1 MFASRALHLP
11 RSSRALTVSL
21 LALPALAIGA
31 CSSPE
36 HASTQPGT
44 TPSVWTG
51 SPAPSASAGESQPQA
66 APQGDKLSAQL
77 KNASGATVAT
87 ADFAFS
93 SGFVTI
99 TVKTTAPG
107 QLAPGFHGLHIHSVG
122 KCEASSVAPTGGE
135 PGDFN
140 SAGGHF
146 QVPGHSGHPASGD
159 LTSLQVREDGTAELV
174 TTTDAFTSDDLLAG
188 AKTSIII
195 HEKADNFANI
205 PPERYQQ
212 INGTP
217 PPDQTTLATGDA
229 GKRVA
234 CGVIGT
240 G

>member
-1 MFASRALHLP
+1 MFRTVTVAALFAFP
-11 RSSRALTVSL
+11 V
-21 LALPALAIGA
+21 LALSA
-31 CSSPE
+31 CSAPE
-36 HASTQPGT
+36 TPSSTTGT
-44 TPSVWTG
+44 APSVWTG
-51 SPAPSASAGESQPQA
+51 SPSPSASPAESEGEA
-66 APQGDKLSAQL
+66 APTGDKLTAQL
-77 KNASGATVAT
+77 KNAGGATVAT

-93 SGFVTI
+93 SGYVTV
-99 TVKTTAPG
+99 TVKTTGPG
-107 QLAPGFHGLHIHSVG
+107 QLTPGFHGMHIHSVG

-146 QVPGHSGHPASGD
+146 QAPGHSEHPASGD

-174 TTTDAFTSDDLLAG
+174 TTTDAFTAEDLQAG
-188 AKTSIII
+188 AKTAIII

-205 PPERYQQ
+205 PPERYRQT
-212 INGTP
+212 NGTP

>member
-1 MFASRALHLP
+1 MFRTVTVAALF
-11 RSSRALTVSL
+11 AF
-21 LALPALAIGA
+21 PALSLSA
-31 CSSPE
+31 CSAPE
-36 HASTQPGT
+36 TPSSTTGT
-44 TPSVWTG
+44 TPSIWTG
-51 SPAPSASAGESQPQA
+51 SESPSASAAESPGQA
-66 APQGDKLSAQL
+66 APAGDKLTAQL
-77 KNASGATVAT
+77 KNAGGTTVAT

-93 SGFVTI
+93 SGYATVTI
-99 TVKTTAPG
+99 KTTSPG
-107 QLAPGFHGLHIHSVG
+107 QLTPGFHGLHIHSVG
-122 KCEASSVAPTGGE
+122 KCEANSVAPTGGAV
-135 PGDFN
+135 GDFD
-140 SAGGHF
+140 SAGAHF
-146 QVPGHSGHPASGD
+146 QAPGHSGHPASGD

-174 TTTDAFTSDDLLAG
+174 TTTDAFTAEDLLAG

-212 INGTP
+212 TNGTP

>member
-1 MFASRALHLP
+1 MS
-11 RSSRALTVSL
+11 
-21 LALPALAIGA
+21 A
-31 CSSPE
+31 CSAPE
-36 HASTQPGT
+36 TPSSTPGT

-51 SPAPSASAGESQPQA
+51 SPAPSASAGQSEGQA
-66 APQGDKLSAQL
+66 APAGDKLTAQL

-87 ADFAFS
+87 ADFQFS
-93 SGFVTI
+93 SGFATV
-99 TVKTTAPG
+99 TVKTTSPG

-140 SAGGHF
+140 SAGPHF
-146 QVPGHSGHPASGD
+146 QAPGHSGHPASGD

-174 TTTDAFTSDDLLAG
+174 TTTGAFTSEDLLAG

-205 PPERYQQ
+205 PAERYQQ
-212 INGTP
+212 TNGTP
-217 PPDQTTLATGDA
+217 PPDQATLATGDA

>member
-1 MFASRALHLP
+1 MLASRVQK
-11 RSSRALTVSL
+11 TVTVVSL
-21 LALPALAIGA
+21 LALPALAMSA
-31 CSSPE
+31 CSPQE
-36 HASTQPGT
+36 QVASQPGT
-44 TPSVWTG
+44 PPSVWTG
-51 SPAPSASAGESQPQA
+51 SPAPSTSAEGGQGEA
-66 APQGDKLSAQL
+66 APAGQKLTAQL

-93 SGFVTI
+93 SGYATV
-99 TVKTTAPG
+99 TVKTTSGG

-140 SAGGHF
+140 SAGAHF
-146 QVPGHSGHPASGD
+146 QAPGHSGHPASGD

-174 TTTDAFTSDDLLAG
+174 TTTDAFTEEDLLAG

-205 PPERYQQ
+205 PAERYQQ
-212 INGTP
+212 TNGTP